1 MQFPCTSVLFS
12 VVYRPPD
19 APRAFYDLIAEALEK
34 AWLKTTNIVLLGDF
48 NCDFLCSTDA
58 DGATQP
64 VLGTKA
70 ACLQS
75 VFDSF
80 NMYNVISEATRVTL
94 SSCTLI
100 DLIVTTRKHLI
111 TFSGVFPLGISD
123 HSLIHATMNLKK
135 KRPPPKCIT
144 VRDYKKLDLDVFRY
158 DLATAPFHVASVF
171 DDADDIQWAWQNLF
185 DNICNH
191 HAPWKQVKIRSTS
204 APWISDEIRYKMNRR
219 YKLFKKAVNT
229 KCPILWQEYK
239 RARNEVTS
247 ALRIA
252 KANYFSNMFDEVK
265 NTTMY
270 WKLLKKATNP
280 TRAKI
285 IGPLKRED
293 DSLALLDEEKAA
305 LMNSYFSPI
314 REKLADKLPPHPPVI
329 DRREP
334 GVIHNLSAVPPP
346 K

>member
-1 MQFPCTSVLFS
+1 M
-12 VVYRPPD
+12 
-19 APRAFYDLIAEALEK
+19 
-34 AWLKTTNIVLLGDF
+34 
-48 NCDFLCSTDA
+48 
-58 DGATQP
+58 
-64 VLGTKA
+64 
-70 ACLQS
+70 
-75 VFDSF
+75 
-80 NMYNVISEATRVTL
+80 
-94 SSCTLI
+94 
-100 DLIVTTRKHLI
+100 
-111 TFSGVFPLGISD
+111 
-123 HSLIHATMNLKK
+123 
-135 KRPPPKCIT
+135 
-144 VRDYKKLDLDVFRY
+144 VRDYKKLDLDAFRY
-158 DLATAPFHVASVF
+158 DLATAPFYVASVF
-171 DDADDIQWAWQNLF
+171 DNADDVQWACQNLF

-204 APWISDEIRYKMNRR
+204 APWISDEIRYKMNRQ

-229 KCPILWQEYK
+229 KCPVLWQEYK

-252 KANYFSNMFDEVK
+252 KASYFSNMFDEVK

-305 LMNSYFSPI
+305 LMNSYFSAI
-314 REKLADKLPPHPPVI
+314 GEKLADKLPPPPPVI

-334 GVIHNLSAVPPP
+334 GVIRNLSAVPPP
-346 K
+346 LNEITISQGSVRKKVQLLKINTSTGPDHIPPKLIKLAGAAIVPALVALF